1 VQLFS
6 EEQLKSAKAKF
17 DLLNY
22 LRKDL
27 LGNVVETDPV
37 RTAEL
42 VSQIDDSDLPEFMFY
57 LAVTGNLQ
65 VMHALQVI
73 KGPISV
79 EYVYKP
85 GERRQHTVNRK
96 AFSPERSGVLSHCT
110 SVAELKAF
118 FSTIKSYGFKG
129 IVEPGLTFPFLFT
142 ESDCSGVLS
151 IVKEASFL
159 GELPFLDAGRLK
171 SPELAICL
179 SDESC
184 QSATPEAYMP
194 ILCWATEAMIK
205 EFGDSLKPLSLLQRV
220 SYDVHRPLAERA
232 ESDLYRCASMPAAT
246 FKKNAKTNDE
256 AVVTE
261 ITLGLDEYASHSEW
275 AGNLN
280 RYMGNE
286 FTRRGFPSL
295 DGRVLCEARVD
306 FLLNFPAALC
316 TKENLLESKRFV
328 DGYFPFD
335 ILAIQTLKACSDN
348 FGHPPKSLA
357 KYTESLALSH
367 RNAFNRVF
375 EDLSEKSPVRERMLD
390 MFTREQ
396 WLGLAKN
403 CEGFSL
409 TVEALIALRD
419 TLGLDNRGLALSLV
433 PGDLDTL
440 SNAGYR
446 FVDDTQS
453 LHDWDFLDSESEP
466 DPALTCVKLDL
477 SGQAISFTLENDSG
491 DKILDEAVRLH
502 GLVQSMN
509 LWICKTPKPTS
520 IKQALAAIV
529 DLNIT
534 NPSHQQAMALYAFLV
549 GQGIA
554 ACAKEAISPEEWVR
568 LTEMF
573 SDEEI
578 SPYLKIMPG
587 KARGRALESQ
597 LGL

>member
-1 VQLFS
+1 MQLTS
-6 EEQLKSAKAKF
+6 EEQLKSAQAKF
-17 DLLNY
+17 ALLKY
-22 LRKDL
+22 FRKDL
-27 LGNVVETDPV
+27 LGNAVEVDSA

-42 VSQIDDSDLPEFMFY
+42 VSEIHESDLAEFMFN
-57 LAVTGNLQ
+57 LAVTGNVQ
-65 VMHALQVI
+65 VMHALQVL
-73 KGPISV
+73 KGPITV
-79 EYVYKP
+79 EYVHKA
-85 GERRQHTVNRK
+85 GERRRHTINGK
-96 AFSPERSGVLSHCT
+96 AFSPQRNGVLSHCT

-118 FSTIKSYGFKG
+118 FATIKAYGFKG
-129 IVEPGLTFPFLFT
+129 LVEPDLTIPFLFT
-142 ESDCSGVLS
+142 ENDCSGVMNT
-151 IVKEASFL
+151 VKEASFS

-179 SDESC
+179 SDESF

-194 ILCWATEAMIK
+194 ILCWATEAMVK
-205 EFGDSLKPLSLLQRV
+205 EFGDSLTPLSLLQRV
-220 SYDVHRPLAERA
+220 NYDVHRPLAERA

-246 FKKNAKTNDE
+246 FKKNAKPNDE

-261 ITLGLDEYASHSEW
+261 ITLGLEESASHSEW

-286 FTRRGFPSL
+286 LTRRGFSSL

-306 FLLNFPAALC
+306 FLLSFPAALC
-316 TKENLLESKRFV
+316 TEANLLESKRFV

-335 ILAIQTLKACSDN
+335 ILAIQTLKACSDS
-348 FGHPPKSLA
+348 FGHPPQSLA
-357 KYTESLALSH
+357 KYTESLTLSH
-367 RNAFNRVF
+367 RNAFHRMF
-375 EDLSEKSPVRERMLD
+375 EDLGEKSPVRERMLD

-419 TLGLDNRGLALSLV
+419 TLGLDNRGLVLSLV
-433 PGDLDTL
+433 PGDLDAL
-440 SNAGYR
+440 SSAGYR
-446 FVDDTQS
+446 FVDDTQAYQ
-453 LHDWDFLDSESEP
+453 DFNFMDSEPESGP
-466 DPALTCVKLDL
+466 TPTGVKLVL
-477 SGQAISFTLENDSG
+477 SGQAISFTLEDDSG
-491 DKILDEAVRLH
+491 DKILNEAVRLH

-554 ACAKEAISPEEWVR
+554 ACAKEATSPEEWVR

-578 SPYLKIMPG
+578 SPYLKVMPG